1 MEEKEKEIM
10 NLQNEEEDVYNSF
23 SDTSDLSFTSNSDS
37 EEEIYE
43 EIIETRTKTKRKYN
57 STKRVKKKKYKKIL
71 KISQALKKLRKR
83 CCQDQL
89 YYPIFNRTNSR
100 IIFFLV

>member
-43 EIIETRTKTKRKYN
+43 EIIETRTKTKRKY
-57 STKRVKKKKYKKIL
+57 KKIL